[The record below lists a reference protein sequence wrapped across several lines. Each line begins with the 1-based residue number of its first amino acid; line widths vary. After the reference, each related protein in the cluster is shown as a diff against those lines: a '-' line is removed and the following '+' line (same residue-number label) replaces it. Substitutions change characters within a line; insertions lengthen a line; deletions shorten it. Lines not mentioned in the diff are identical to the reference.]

1 MASYLSCK
9 PLWSP
14 LTLSREAPSSE
25 GIPWQGGDWE
35 QKEKQ
40 RKRGGNRRR
49 RTPRGAGA
57 PRGSPG

>member
-9 PLWSP
+9 PLWS
-14 LTLSREAPSSE
+14 LLSLSREAPSSE
-25 GIPWQGGDWE
+25 GIPWQDKDRE

-40 RKRGGNRRR
+40 RKRGGNHRR